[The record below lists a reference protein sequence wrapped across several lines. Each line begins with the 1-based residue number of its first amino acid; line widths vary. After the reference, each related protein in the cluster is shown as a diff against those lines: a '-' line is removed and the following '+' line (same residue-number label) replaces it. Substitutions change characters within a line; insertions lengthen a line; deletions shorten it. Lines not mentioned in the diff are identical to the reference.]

1 MNREGKDELVSC
13 HKFSLTHDCS
23 GKNKLTGEILMEE
36 AFNET
41 RGEKMMLKS
50 CSVIIRN
57 PPLDSILI
65 QVKEFRYFIVVF
77 S

>member
-41 RGEKMMLKS
+41 RGEKMMLNS
-50 CSVIIRN
+50 GIS
-57 PPLDSILI
+57 L
-65 QVKEFRYFIVVF
+65 
-77 S
+77 